1 MCLAIPAVVKKINR
15 NIAEIES
22 LGVFKKVD
30 ISLIPDVKI
39 GDYVIVHAGF
49 AIQVI
54 DKKEALVTEDYWK
67 EYFEAAL
74 NIEDDA
80 EEDIE
85 EDYTGSYDDGDSH

>member
-22 LGVFKKVD
+22 LGVLKKID
-30 ISLIPDVKI
+30 ISLVPDVRK

-54 DKKEALVTEDYWK
+54 DKKEALITEDYWK
-67 EYFEAAL
+67 QYFTDETGLEDNEEEYFETGD
-74 NIEDDA
+74 NEDVQ
-80 EEDIE
+80 
-85 EDYTGSYDDGDSH
+85 

>member
-22 LGVFKKVD
+22 LGVLKKID
-30 ISLIPDVKI
+30 ISLVPDVRK

-54 DKKEALVTEDYWK
+54 DKEEALITEDYWK
-67 EYFEAAL
+67 QYFTDEAGFEDNEEEYFEAGD
-74 NIEDDA
+74 NEDVQ
-80 EEDIE
+80 
-85 EDYTGSYDDGDSH
+85 